1 MAYYSNQNP
10 EYTQSQ
16 YGSNNYQ
23 PQERKQSSRRRVKKP
38 GLFTRIKNSISGGSF
53 DYVMFLLVIGLVTIG
68 VCMILSASFYN
79 AIDKYGD
86 GYHYFTRQLE
96 FGLIGLVVML
106 LISKIDYLVWRKFA
120 VWAYFISIILQVW
133 SIFHGLSEG
142 GASRWIEIGGVN
154 FQPSELLKIAT
165 VMYLAFFLEKRKK
178 PEEYPRV
185 EGESNFVRFFK
196 LWKTELIILGIPFV
210 LIVIENWSTAFVLAA
225 VGVLMMGMAGMK
237 VEKFMIFWIVPI
249 IALLWVGI
257 KFGAVG
263 FLQDIMPQ
271 KYHRRLERFE
281 TWVDP
286 FADPIDTGYQ
296 TVQSLYAIGSG
307 GITGVGLGKSKQKL
321 GFIPDSQNDMIF
333 CIICEEFGLV
343 GALILLSIFVLLIWR
358 MIRVSSHAPDQYSS
372 FLTFGIM
379 AIIALQ
385 VIVNVGVVTGTI
397 PNTGQPLPF
406 ISYGG
411 TSLLM
416 FMAALGMVLN
426 VSRYTD

>member
-1 MAYYSNQNP
+1 MAYYSNQTP
-10 EYTQSQ
+10 EYAQVNN
-16 YGSNNYQ
+16 GSNNYQ
-23 PQERKQSSRRRVKKP
+23 PQPRQRKRRKKV
-38 GLFTRIKNSISGGSF
+38 GLLSKIRNSISGGSF
-53 DYVMFLLVIGLVTIG
+53 DYILFLIVIGLATAG

-86 GYHYFTRQLE
+86 GYYYFTRQLR
-96 FGLIGLVVML
+96 FAMIGLVVML
-106 LISKIDYLVWRKFA
+106 IISKIDYLVRRRFA
-120 VWAYFISIILQVW
+120 FWAYLVSIGLQVW
-133 SIFHGLSEG
+133 SIFNGLSEG

-165 VMYLAFFLEKRKK
+165 VMYLALFLEKRTKT
-178 PEEYPRV
+178 EDYPRI
-185 EGESNFVRFFK
+185 EGESNFVRFFRI
-196 LWKTELIILGIPFV
+196 WKKELIVLAISCF
-210 LIVIENWSTAFVLAA
+210 LIVIENWSTAFVLGA
-225 VGVLMMGMAGMK
+225 VGMLMMGVAGMK
-237 VEKFMIFWIVPI
+237 IEKAIPWLLIFV
-249 IALLWVGI
+249 ALLYGFILIGGI
-257 KFGAVG
+257 GK
-263 FLQDIMPQ
+263 LQEIMPA

-286 FADPIDTGYQ
+286 FDDPIDTGYQ

-333 CIICEEFGLV
+333 CIICEEFGLI
-343 GALILLSIFVLLIWR
+343 GAIVLLSIFMFLIWR
-358 MIRVSSHAPDQYSS
+358 MARVSSHAPDKFSS
-372 FLTFGIM
+372 FLTFGIL
-379 AIIALQ
+379 AIIAMQ

-416 FMAALGMVLN
+416 FMASMGIVLN